1 VVSGFN
7 FNGFSQGAS
16 YGDDAQAA
24 TNYPLVMITNRV
36 TNAVSF
42 ARTHDHSTMAV
53 ASASPACT
61 NFDVSS
67 RTQTGLS
74 DLQVVCNGIAS
85 APVTVNV
92 H

>member
-1 VVSGFN
+1 
-7 FNGFSQGAS
+7 
-16 YGDDAQAA
+16 
-24 TNYPLVMITNRV
+24 
-36 TNAVSF
+36 
-42 ARTHDHSTMAV
+42 
-53 ASASPACT
+53 
-61 NFDVSS
+61 VSS